1 MSRTSRIPHPPG
13 ARYVAIHVWAVE
25 RFGLA
30 GAAII
35 GLLDF
40 FDRAQ
45 SASGQPLASSARI
58 IADLEGIVGRDSVL
72 QALKSLQKAEV
83 VERIVT
89 TISGAR
95 NLENHVRYSLNAAGV
110 ARLFETPEI
119 RSFRNSGFQESPE
132 VLKSV
137 LKSGLKS
144 EVPSYIELEL
154 EVEAAAPHAHAR
166 APASAAAIPSV
177 IEKRRHPHRSMSGI
191 ECWYLT
197 EDAEAIAI
205 EDSASADQIARAV
218 AAIKA
223 RKNSAGKSQSP
234 VPALVHEELEK
245 QQRELHAAERRA
257 ITEAQLQQNVQI
269 DLDPAAMSKGAKFLS
284 DGFLRRLESNSNHP

>member
-72 QALKSLQKAEV
+72 QALKLLQKAEV
-83 VERIVT
+83 IERVVT

-110 ARLFETPEI
+110 ARLLESPEI
-119 RSFRNSGFQESPE
+119 RSSRNSGFQESPE
-132 VLKSV
+132 VLKP
-137 LKSGLKS
+137 GLKS
-144 EVPSYIELEL
+144 EVPSYIELE
-154 EVEAAAPHAHAR
+154 VEAAAPHAHD
-166 APASAAAIPSV
+166 PASAAAGPSV

-205 EDSASADQIARAV
+205 EDSTSPEQIVAAV
-218 AAIKA
+218 AAIRA
-223 RKNSAGKSQSP
+223 RQNSRGKSTSP
-234 VPALVHEELEK
+234 VPALVKAELER
-245 QQRELHAAERRA
+245 QHREHLATEQRAVTAQRVAAVDALA
-257 ITEAQLQQNVQI
+257 IDPLAVARGEQLLASIRQK
-269 DLDPAAMSKGAKFLS
+269 SKTQFRS
-284 DGFLRRLESNSNHP
+284 HR

>member
-13 ARYVAIHVWAVE
+13 ARYVAIHVWAVK

-45 SASGQPLASSARI
+45 SVSGQPLASSARI

-72 QALKSLQKAEV
+72 QALKSLQQAEV
-83 VERIVT
+83 IERVVST
-89 TISGAR
+89 TIGAR

-110 ARLFETPEI
+110 ARLLETPEI
-119 RSFRNSGFQESPE
+119 RSFGNSGFQEPPE
-132 VLKSV
+132 VLKSA
-137 LKSGLKS
+137 LKS
-144 EVPSYIELEL
+144 EVPSYIGL
-154 EVEAAAPHAHAR
+154 EVEAAAPHVHAR
-166 APASAAAIPSV
+166 APASAAAIPGTT
-177 IEKRRHPHRSMSGI
+177 EKRRHPHRSMSGI
-191 ECWYLT
+191 ECWYST

-205 EDSASADQIARAV
+205 EDSASVDQIASAV

-234 VPALVHEELEK
+234 VPALVREELEK
-245 QQRELHAAERRA
+245 QQRELYAAERRA
-257 ITEAQLQQNVQI
+257 ITEAQLQRNVQI
-269 DLDPAAMSKGAKFLS
+269 DLDPAAMSKGAQLLS
-284 DGFLRRLESNSNHP
+284 DGIRRRLESNSNRP